1 MIITMY
7 ENAFTWSLNVQMHY
21 ELLVVSPL
29 ASRGSGEKSF
39 FLGIVPFVAT
49 LLKGRFV
56 VFSQ

>member
-21 ELLVVSPL
+21 ELQVVSPL
-29 ASRGSGEKSF
+29 ASRGSGKF
-39 FLGIVPFVAT
+39 FFDIVPIVAT
-49 LLKGRFV
+49 PLKRRFV